1 MPFSRPTDYL
11 DWGGTKVEPTS
22 GEKSAGFVPDFRP
35 PAEWHNWMFG
45 NVDDWVK
52 YLDQQVQ
59 TVLIPNSDFQ
69 WMVGPGGTHASINAL
84 IADAA
89 VLPGDK
95 ILVKGNTTLIATQVI
110 SKDDLEFVFHPSAV
124 YSKSLSVTPGLSIT
138 SNRVTISG
146 GRWNAFNGGSDVA
159 IQLESG
165 SKNCSLSRIRFVNC
179 TTGINDIGNNNDQF
193 GIIEEI

>member
-1 MPFSRPTDYL
+1 MPYSRPTDYL
-11 DWGGTKVEPTS
+11 DWGGTKVEPTG
-22 GEKSAGFVPDFRP
+22 GEKSAGFAPDFRP

-69 WMVGPGGTHASINAL
+69 WLVGPGGTHASINAL

-95 ILVKGNTTLIATQVI
+95 ILVKGAATLTATQVV
-110 SKDDLEFVFHPSAV
+110 SKDDLEFVFHPSAI
-124 YSKSLSVTPGLSIT
+124 YSKGLSTTPGLSVTANRIT
-138 SNRVTISG
+138 IRG
-146 GRWNAFNGGSDVA
+146 GRWTSFSGGSDVA

-165 SKNCSLSRIRFVNC
+165 SKNCILSEIRFASCND
-179 TTGINDIGNNNDQF
+179 TINDLGSNNTSFGNL
-193 GIIEEI
+193 EEI